1 MPPEPY
7 RTPSCPT
14 CAASH
19 VEQVRI
25 CELCEEPF
33 VPSVAGA
40 DACDPCLRKACRV
53 VARASAEK
61 TAPKRAKAVLR
72 WLPVALAVLT
82 VGILS
87 FNTLVFVDT
96 ARRITELRAAPH
108 PAGKHRAKSKSKGKP
123 KTPAPPK
130 QIAATPAPP
139 PPRAETFDDT
149 SIPALTSVL
158 AELRPEAHD
167 PDALLARVQKL
178 REAGLDIFL
187 VRTNIGKN
195 VFDGGSD
202 LRTRISPVQKGGK
215 TVGVRY
221 SRLGA
226 DAIESLAGVQPGDVL
241 VSINGYGVDSP
252 DRALSGYASSR
263 EKGGA
268 VFELFR
274 NGRRVVLDVRWP
286 K

>member
-33 VPSVAGA
+33 VPSGAGA

-61 TAPKRAKAVLR
+61 PTPKRAKAVLR
-72 WLPVALAVLT
+72 WLPVALAVLS

-87 FNTLVFVDT
+87 FNTLVVVETSQRLSDLGSFVS
-96 ARRITELRAAPH
+96 
-108 PAGKHRAKSKSKGKP
+108 GQHRAKSRGKP
-123 KTPAPPK
+123 RKPAPPK
-130 QIAATPAPP
+130 QTAATPAPP
-139 PPRAETFDDT
+139 PPREEIFDDT
-149 SIPALTSVL
+149 SVPALTSVL
-158 AELRPEAHD
+158 AALHPEVHD

-187 VRTNIGKN
+187 VRTNVSRN
-195 VFDGGSD
+195 VFDGGTD
-202 LRTRISPVQKGGK
+202 LRTRISPVQRGGK
-215 TVGVRY
+215 TVGLRY

-241 VSINGYGVDSP
+241 VSINGFGIDSP

>member
-1 MPPEPY
+1 MSSEPY

-14 CAASH
+14 CAGPH
-19 VEQVRI
+19 VEQAHI
-25 CELCEEPF
+25 CALCEEPF
-33 VPSVAGA
+33 VPSGAGA
-40 DACDPCLRKACRV
+40 EACDPCLRKACRV

-61 TAPKRAKAVLR
+61 PAPRRATAVLR
-72 WLPVALAVLT
+72 WLPVALAVLS

-87 FNTLVFVDT
+87 FNTLVVVETSQHLAMLGSFL
-96 ARRITELRAAPH
+96 AEQ
-108 PAGKHRAKSKSKGKP
+108 HRAKSRGKP
-123 KTPAPPK
+123 KTHAPPK
-130 QIAATPAPP
+130 QTAALPAPP
-139 PPRAETFDDT
+139 PPREETSFDDT
-149 SIPALTSVL
+149 NVPALPSVL
-158 AELRPEAHD
+158 AALRPEVHD
-167 PDALLARVQKL
+167 PDALVARVQKL

-187 VRTNIGKN
+187 VRTNLGKN
-195 VFDGGSD
+195 VFDGGND
-202 LRTRISPVQKGGK
+202 LRTRISPVQQGGK

-221 SRLGA
+221 SRLGP

-241 VSINGYGVDSP
+241 VSINGFGIDNP

>member
-14 CAASH
+14 CAAPH

-33 VPSVAGA
+33 VPGVAGA
-40 DACDPCLRKACRV
+40 GACDPCLRKASRV
-53 VARASAEK
+53 VARAAAEQP
-61 TAPKRAKAVLR
+61 APRHTRAVLR

-96 ARRITELRAAPH
+96 ARRLTELRAAPT
-108 PAGKHRAKSKSKGKP
+108 PAGKHHAKP
-123 KTPAPPK
+123 KDKPKKPQPRKQTAAPPAPP
-130 QIAATPAPP
+130 APRNETP
-139 PPRAETFDDT
+139 FDDT
-149 SIPALTSVL
+149 SVPALTSVL
-158 AELRPEAHD
+158 AALQPEVHD

-187 VRTNIGKN
+187 VRTNLGKN
-195 VFDGGSD
+195 ILDGGGD
-202 LRTRISPVQKGGK
+202 LRTRISPVLQGGK
-215 TVGVRY
+215 TVGVRF
-221 SRLGA
+221 SRLGPDSM
-226 DAIESLAGVQPGDVL
+226 DALAGVQPGDVL
-241 VSINGYGVDSP
+241 VSINGFGVDSP
-252 DRALSGYASSR
+252 DRALSGYTSSR

>member
-14 CAASH
+14 CSAPH
-19 VEQVRI
+19 VEQVCL

-33 VPSVAGA
+33 VPGVAGVA
-40 DACDPCLRKACRV
+40 ACDPCLRKASRV
-53 VARASAEK
+53 VARAAAEK
-61 TAPKRAKAVLR
+61 SAPRHTRSVLR
-72 WLPVALAVLT
+72 WLPFALAVLT

-96 ARRITELRAAPH
+96 ARRLTELRSAPI
-108 PAGKHRAKSKSKGKP
+108 PAGKHHAKPKGKP
-123 KTPAPPK
+123 KKPQPPK
-130 QIAATPAPP
+130 QTAAPPAPRHDTP
-139 PPRAETFDDT
+139 FDDT
-149 SIPALTSVL
+149 SVPALTSVL
-158 AELRPEAHD
+158 AALQPEVHD

-187 VRTNIGKN
+187 VRTNLGKN
-195 VFDGGSD
+195 ILDGGGD
-202 LRTRISPVQKGGK
+202 LRTRISPVLQGGK
-215 TVGVRY
+215 IVGVRF
-221 SRLGA
+221 SRLGPDSM
-226 DAIESLAGVQPGDVL
+226 DALAGVQPGDVL
-241 VSINGYGVDSP
+241 VSINGFGVDSP